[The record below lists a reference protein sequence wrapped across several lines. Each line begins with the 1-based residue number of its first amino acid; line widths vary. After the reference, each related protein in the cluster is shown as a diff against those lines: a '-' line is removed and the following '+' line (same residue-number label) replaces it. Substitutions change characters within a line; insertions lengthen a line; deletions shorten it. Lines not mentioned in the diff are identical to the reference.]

1 MTRAE
6 EHDMLNRHPVNQWAK
21 ELLNQISE
29 EDHTDLTCGP
39 TDNELHVLTLMW
51 WGIERHPEWAGK
63 QEYWEGSNYLGLR
76 IFGMTEWRP
85 QDAMAKLLVV
95 PALQDEEAIL
105 DVEDFSNYAETPEE
119 GAWMLIDTLMTNNMD
134 MSEFA
139 IEADSS
145 PITALTRR
153 WLRLERN
160 PPQLLTYLQQENM
173 ETPQKTLWGGRF
185 STSLTTETV
194 AFTQSVAADTR
205 LIGYDIWGSQAHAI
219 MLARQGIIAEE
230 DLREILRWLQ
240 KAEEDFK
247 NGTLTLDPS
256 KEDVHMNVESYLI
269 ENAGREFGGKLHTA
283 RSRNDQ
289 VLVDARLYI
298 REEILNVQRGLS
310 ALCDA
315 FLKIAEEHTE
325 SVMPGYTHTQHAQPI
340 SLGFWASAYV
350 SMFLRDQKRLQSA
363 YALANTNP
371 LGACALAGTT
381 FPIDRHLTTKL
392 LGFDAPHEHALD
404 VISSRD
410 FIAEILFA
418 LSLLMANLSRI
429 SEEIV
434 YWTTYEFGMAV
445 LDDAYSFGSSIMPQK
460 KNPDIAELTRGRT
473 GRVYGALFDL
483 LTNLKGLPMGY
494 NRDFQ
499 EDKPPLWEAFDIV
512 KACLGVLPELLGT
525 TDFREERMAE
535 LANAN
540 FATATELANYL
551 VTEHDIS
558 FRECHEIVGW
568 LVGELVKQD
577 KTFADWE
584 ATQCLL
590 KEKGIEIPI
599 AQLQQI
605 LDAALAIR
613 NNRSLGGTS
622 PDEVYRMCEVFEEQ
636 LNETALQIYTRQGQI
651 DDAHRETLRTVE
663 EVLKQD

>member
-1 MTRAE
+1 M
-6 EHDMLNRHPVNQWAK
+6 
-21 ELLNQISE
+21 
-29 EDHTDLTCGP
+29 
-39 TDNELHVLTLMW
+39 
-51 WGIERHPEWAGK
+51 GK
-63 QEYWEGSNYLGLR
+63 S
-76 IFGMTEWRP
+76 
-85 QDAMAKLLVV
+85 K
-95 PALQDEEAIL
+95 
-105 DVEDFSNYAETPEE
+105 
-119 GAWMLIDTLMTNNMD
+119 
-134 MSEFA
+134 
-139 IEADSS
+139 
-145 PITALTRR
+145 
-153 WLRLERN
+153 
-160 PPQLLTYLQQENM
+160 
-173 ETPQKTLWGGRF
+173 KTLWSGRF
-185 STSLTTETV
+185 STSLTTETI
-194 AFTQSVAADTR
+194 AFTHSIEADTR

-219 MLARQGIIAEE
+219 MLARQGIISDA

-240 KAEEDFK
+240 KAETDFQ
-247 NGTLTLDPS
+247 NSDFTLDPN

-289 VLVDARLYI
+289 VLVDAHLYI
-298 REEILNVQRGLS
+298 RDEVLNVQRGLS
-310 ALCDA
+310 ELCEA
-315 FLKIAEEHTE
+315 FLHIAKAHVGT
-325 SVMPGYTHTQHAQPI
+325 VMPGYTHTQHAQPI
-340 SLGFWASAYV
+340 SLGFWATAYV

-410 FIAEILFA
+410 FIAEVLFA
-418 LSLLMANLSRI
+418 LSLVMANLSRI

-473 GRVYGALFDL
+473 GRVYGALLDL

-499 EDKPPLWEAFDIV
+499 EDKPPLWETFDVV
-512 KACLGVLPELLGT
+512 KACLGLLPELLRT
-525 TDFREERMAE
+525 TDFKTERMAE

-551 VTEHDIS
+551 VKAHQIS

-568 LVGELVKQD
+568 LVGELAHQE

-584 ATQCLL
+584 LTQKLL
-590 KEKGIEIPI
+590 KEKNINLPI
-599 AQLQQI
+599 SQLKQI
-605 LDAALAIR
+605 LDAELAIQ
-613 NNRSLGGTS
+613 NNQSLGGTS
-622 PDEVYRMCEVFEEQ
+622 PAEVHRMIDSFETQ
-636 LNETALQIYTRQGQI
+636 LNDIESHIHTCRTQIE
-651 DDAHRETLRTVE
+651 DAHRETLRIVD
-663 EVLKQD
+663 EVCGAG